1 MATQNK
7 PRLSVRATARAA
19 GISASHVSYILS
31 GKRRPSLAVA
41 QRLAAV
47 CGLSLQGLVDLIDA
61 PPVGS
66 SDIAPVA
73 G

>member
-1 MATQNK
+1 MAAQNK

-47 CGLSLQGLVDLIDA
+47 CGMSLQGLVDLIDA
-61 PPVGS
+61 PPCGPT
-66 SDIAPVA
+66 DTAPA
-73 G
+73 TG